1 MPSDTIE
8 KRIFIVGCSRSGTTV
23 LQVSVAS
30 HPRITSFPETFF
42 FLHSTG
48 RLGRLPLRLGLAS
61 ERTRSALQQS
71 LDEIGRSDLN
81 HRIPTSWRY
90 RPYVDTYLDIL
101 DEQALD
107 AGADLWVEKTPMH
120 VHRLGLILQ
129 YVPDAHVIHMVR
141 DGRDVVGSICY
152 RAREYGGIF
161 EDQEDPSVA
170 VSRWNRALK
179 ASVRYLGQPK
189 HSLVLYEQFVRDPG
203 RSMRRVC
210 RELGISY
217 DARMAQGTDEAAEAV
232 IPDEK
237 DWIRGAKEPPKE
249 KESKFERLFSAAEQR
264 DIEEALDFSLHDR
277 IKNEVDGA

>member
-48 RLGRLPLRLGLAS
+48 WLGRLPLRLGLAS
-61 ERTRSALQQS
+61 RSMPSALEHA
-71 LDEIGRSDLN
+71 LAEIGRSDLE
-81 HRIPTSWRY
+81 HRIPRSWRY

-129 YVPDAHVIHMVR
+129 YVPDVHVIHMVR
-141 DGRDVVGSICY
+141 DGRDVVGSICH
-152 RAREYGGIF
+152 RAHEYEEIF

-170 VSRWNRALK
+170 INRWNRALK
-179 ASVRYLGQPK
+179 ASVGYLGQSK
-189 HSLVLYEQFVRDPG
+189 HSFVLYEQFVQDPG

-249 KESKFERLFSAAEQR
+249 KESKFERLFSADKQR
-264 DIEEALDFSLHDR
+264 EIEEALDLSLYDR
-277 IKNEVDGA
+277 VKNEVEEA